1 MWNRYVLIW
10 IFKSTLLAV
19 YLLWELAMKEIPR
32 QGRQFVTYF
41 NYLILI
47 LMAGKMNIFSRWRLL
62 AFCLDVV
69 LRFIKRARGGSRFI
83 KHYYSSILNKAKVGC
98 QELCEF
104 WYFYRFHIFVLN
116 CIYRFSHLY
125 ICKIPSCV
133 IQWPNSF
140 QWTSRQFLLHVKR
153 SHVKNALL
161 WFNGALNIKFAFL
174 SGLSPFSAL

>member
-1 MWNRYVLIW
+1 MCVKITQGFKTWNRYVLIW

-140 QWTSRQFLLHVKR
+140 QWTSRP
-153 SHVKNALL
+153 
-161 WFNGALNIKFAFL
+161 FNYM
-174 SGLSPFSAL
+174 